1 MRSAFVQWPVLVGG
15 GAELLADL
23 REHTALDTLELSNF
37 SFDWDA
43 TQLSDE
49 PEESGRL
56 ALAPTDAF
64 GDLSVP
70 LTDPVEY
77 APLHDAIARAS
88 AAGFVIACNIT
99 PFYLSAPETAHL
111 GCLDVDGRRVP
122 GLRRGLGVYGCPS
135 RPEVAAYG
143 EAQARAFVAAWPA
156 LDVLTVNHCEYPLWP
171 QTRVEDV
178 LACFCDACRARATT
192 QDLDLDEVITA
203 LAQLRAAAA
212 KPGADAASLAGAADE
227 RPVLAR
233 WLAFRRDTISECVER
248 IVAGARAEAQ
258 DRGRPLSVGLE
269 AQLPALSPLVGT
281 DVPRLAAVTDFIV
294 AKFPDYLPAAVLP
307 WLARALGSGDDGD
320 GDGDGGAHAALLG
333 ALREAL
339 RLGPGPE
346 RYEPAPDL
354 AEGIEL
360 ANAFDFATFD
370 LQLPLLDAARA
381 QGPVYAYLW
390 KYGGDD
396 GELGRKLRA
405 AAEHGFEG
413 WFLWVWNRDLQRDAL
428 AHWPDTAA
436 PATVRA

>member
-23 REHTALDTLELSNF
+23 RKHTALDTLELSNF

-49 PEESGRL
+49 SEESGRL

-64 GDLSVP
+64 GDLPVP
-70 LTDPVEY
+70 LTDPAEY

-111 GCLDVDGRRVP
+111 GCVDVDGRRVP

-156 LDVLTVNHCEYPLWP
+156 LDVLTVNHCEFPLWP
-171 QTRVEDV
+171 QTRVEDI
-178 LACFCDACRARATT
+178 LACFCDGCRARASR
-192 QDLDLDEVITA
+192 QGLDLDAVIGA
-203 LAQLRAAAA
+203 LGELRADAAR
-212 KPGADAASLAGAADE
+212 PGADAGSLAAAARD

-233 WLAFRRDTISECVER
+233 WLAFRRDAISECVER
-248 IVAGARAEAQ
+248 IVAGARAEAEA
-258 DRGRPLSVGLE
+258 RGRPLAVGLE

-281 DVPRLAAVTDFIV
+281 DIPRLARVTDFTV

-307 WLARALGSGDDGD
+307 WLARALRRDNGDRE
-320 GDGDGGAHAALLG
+320 ALLR
-333 ALREAL
+333 AMRDAL

-396 GELGRKLRA
+396 AELGRKLRA